1 MRINQYIANA
11 TGVSRREA
19 DKYIENNRVIVNSA
33 VAKIG
38 QQVAE
43 DDEVYLD
50 DKLLQTQ
57 KHQSVIINKPTGYVC
72 SRDGQGSKTVYD
84 LLPAD
89 LHNLKP
95 VGRLDKD
102 SSGLLLMTNDGKL
115 ANELTHPSKQK
126 QKIYNVSLDKP
137 LQPQD
142 VIKIEAGVPLDDG
155 LSSLKLE
162 GEGIDWRVTMHEG
175 RNRQIRRTFEA
186 LGYKIKK
193 LHRIQFGDYKIDS
206 LESGKFI
213 TT

>member
-19 DKYIENNRVIVNSA
+19 DKYIENNRVRVNSA

-57 KHQSVIINKPTGYVC
+57 KHQSIIINKPTGYVC

-126 QKIYNVSLDKP
+126 QKIYNVSLDKS

-142 VIKIEAGVPLDDG
+142 VIKIEAGIPLDDG

-162 GEGIDWRVTMHEG
+162 GEGTDWQVTMHEG

-186 LGYKIKK
+186 LGYQLNK